1 MKVNGKDDIPYI
13 MENKKCLKPPTSSKS
28 FDSSDMVGEMAY
40 PSYKGEYAW
49 FIWCI
54 MVGLRMGSPSSAVA
68 CYGRVFMMFS
78 PVQEVEET
86 KFMAMVV
93 EKIHGKTDTLWLFNM
108 AMENGP

>member
-1 MKVNGKDDIPYI
+1 LINVDTASNPSLVGGIPTPPVNGKDDIPYI

-68 CYGRVFMMFS
+68 CYGRGFHLS
-78 PVQEVEET
+78 KRWRKPNSWQ
-86 KFMAMVV
+86 
-93 EKIHGKTDTLWLFNM
+93 W
-108 AMENGP
+108 